1 MGTVTVAGSASAAEK
16 AKQAADAKSLRRWR
30 DRDENLKIGTDV
42 RRDLKWGGYERK

>member
-1 MGTVTVAGSASAAEK
+1 MGTVTVAGSASAAEI
-16 AKQAADAKSLRRWR
+16 AKQAVDAKSLRRWR